1 MSYLQGIDISRHQG
15 VVDHQEVAKSG
26 MRFCIVKATE
36 GRDYIDPMFAANI
49 KKIREVA
56 SSGLTYFP
64 GAYHFAR
71 PSSDGGGYQ
80 DGKAE
85 AEDFCDAIQLHCG
98 DIQHNFLPPAL
109 DFEEYSN
116 DNATKNIPWIEGWI
130 EVVENRLKRT
140 PMIYTGANVWRYE
153 VGNTNRFVN
162 YPLWQVA
169 YSESATA
176 PPTMPWPTWTLWQ
189 WSGGGKFAFAPPVPG
204 VGVVDVNRFKGSM
217 DEFLAF
223 ANVKK
228 EVVYPAPSGP
238 VDIKTLE
245 GSVNPL
251 VARIQGLL
259 LANGYGP
266 SGLTGTNGRPDGKSG
281 PKTQEALM
289 DFKAKVGLPR
299 DTVCDWDTLW
309 MLQWKY

>member
-15 VVDHQEVAKSG
+15 DVNHLEVAKSG
-26 MRFCIVKATE
+26 MHFCIVKATE
-36 GRDYIDPMFAANI
+36 GRDYIDPMFAENI

-109 DFEEYSN
+109 DFEEYSD

-153 VGNTNRFVN
+153 VGNTDRFVD

-176 PPTMPWPTWTLWQ
+176 PPTTPWPTWTLWQ
-189 WSGGGKFAFAPPVPG
+189 WSGGGKFAYAPQVPG

-223 ANVKK
+223 ANAKT

-238 VDIKTLE
+238 VDIKSLE

-289 DFKAKVGLPR
+289 NFKAKVGLPR
-299 DTVCDWDTLW
+299 DTICDWDTLW